1 MLLNDILLCSKG
13 IYLKNYKIL
22 VSYQNLS
29 VQNIFLANY
38 RNICRFISV
47 SHHFAPFKI
56 SLLFVLDSYT
66 VIPREIIWWIFRIT
80 DKDNIIFLGKQSCLF
95 SDFSKPHYLLLNFFQ
110 NLTTYLEYI
119 LALFLKI
126 SCNHQELVKRYPL
139 SKSTL
144 SVFLSIFKKSN
155 VTLFWLPSTEGL
167 KLL

>member
-1 MLLNDILLCSKG
+1 MF
-13 IYLKNYKIL
+13 KI
-22 VSYQNLS
+22 N
-29 VQNIFLANY
+29 FWANY

-47 SHHFAPFKI
+47 SHHFASFKI

-155 VTLFWLPSTEGL
+155 VTLFWLRSFRKQIFDIFNFCDFMASDAEAEG
-167 KLL
+167 KNG